1 MPEAIRE
8 HSLETVSAFGIIAGA
23 LILWR
28 VLPAVLR
35 RAVHLGSRSTRPERE
50 RRLADALGFPLGL
63 FAVTSSVVLAVRL
76 LPYANRYDEAV
87 ERVWAAATLALL
99 VLGAQRLI
107 SAQLFRPADGS
118 RVAAAPLGHVTPLAR
133 RTLNVAILLVG
144 ALLVLDQLGLSISP
158 LLAGLGITGLAV
170 ALALQPLLTNLFA
183 GSYVLSDSSIRERDY
198 IEMLNGPSGYVT
210 DIGWRATRLRG
221 PGDELVI
228 VPNATLAASVVTN
241 HGPGRSAVV
250 SLSYPVPYGH
260 ALERVQ
266 QAAEEEARA
275 LVAGHEGAARDAE
288 PVVRFRGVTDSRL
301 ECTVEVRAS
310 SRSDV
315 PQIRHELLRRLH
327 DRFQSEGFNA
337 PPRSS

>member
-8 HSLETVSAFGIIAGA
+8 HSLETVSAFGIVVGA

-35 RAVHLGSRSTRPERE
+35 RVIHLGTRPTGPERD
-50 RRLADALGFPLGL
+50 RRLADALGFPVGL
-63 FAVTSSVVLAVRL
+63 FIVTTSVVLAVRL
-76 LPYANRYDEAV
+76 LPYANQYDEAV
-87 ERVWAAATLALL
+87 ERIWTAATLALL
-99 VLGAQRLI
+99 ALGAQRLI
-107 SAQLFRPADGS
+107 SAQLFRPAAGS
-118 RVAAAPLGHVTPLAR
+118 RVAAPLGHVTPLAR
-133 RTLNVAILLVG
+133 RALNVAILLVG
-144 ALLVLDQLGLSISP
+144 GLLVLDQLGVSISP

-221 PGDELVI
+221 PDGELVI

-241 HGPGRSAVV
+241 HGPGRSTMV
-250 SLSYPVPYGH
+250 SLTYPVPYGH
-260 ALERVQ
+260 PLGRVQ
-266 QAAEEEARA
+266 QVAEEEASA
-275 LVAGHEGAARDAE
+275 LVAEYDDGARHAP
-288 PVVRFRGVTDSRL
+288 PVVRFRGISDARI
-301 ECTVEVRAS
+301 ECTIEVRAS
-310 SRSDV
+310 SRSDA

-337 PPRSS
+337 PPHAE